1 MTHQGL
7 LLIKPIVWS
16 SYLASED
23 VFHYYF
29 LLLFVCSRST
39 LLVELENER
48 VLNYAAGDHIGVF
61 PENSPELVM
70 GILKHI
76 PDAPPTSQSVRLEYL
91 SEAGP
96 GKCSTK
102 LAIVKIIIMKNH
114 SM

>member
-1 MTHQGL
+1 M
-7 LLIKPIVWS
+7 
-16 SYLASED
+16 
-23 VFHYYF
+23 VFLPCF
-29 LLLFVCSRST
+29 RRCFSLLFLSLFAYSRST

-48 VLNYAAGDHIGVF
+48 VLNYTAGDHIGVF
-61 PENSPELVM
+61 PENSQELVM

-102 LAIVKIIIMKNH
+102 LTIVKIIVMKNH